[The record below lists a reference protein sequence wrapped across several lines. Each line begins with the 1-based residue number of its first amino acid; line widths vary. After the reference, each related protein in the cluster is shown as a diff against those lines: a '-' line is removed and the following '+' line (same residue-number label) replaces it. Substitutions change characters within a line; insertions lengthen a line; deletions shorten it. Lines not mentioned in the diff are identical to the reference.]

1 MKFEKREI
9 LLIVGILFLMI
20 GMMAFLPPIYA
31 LVIAVLIYFG
41 IRVFVGRRKRQIQR
55 EVGQGICAVCG
66 AKILESKC
74 PKCDSSTTT

>member
-9 LLIVGILFLMI
+9 LLIAGILLLMV
-20 GMMAFLPPIYA
+20 GMMAFLAPVYA
-31 LVIAVLIYFG
+31 LVIAVMIYFA

-66 AKILESKC
+66 TKISDGKC
-74 PKCDSSTTT
+74 PKCDLK